1 MKSDTEISS
10 EAVEY
15 IKSHKQELLNK
26 FCSGYLPQSKPV
38 SIFMAGSPG
47 AGKTEFSKALI
58 ELIPEYKSSIV
69 RIDPDEIRL
78 WLPQYI
84 PGKAEL
90 FQEAVSSGVSKLHD
104 YVKSKSIS
112 FLLDGT
118 FANLARARQNVQMS
132 LDKNYAVKIQ
142 YVFQPPE
149 IAWQFTQEREKVEG
163 RNIKRESFISQYLN
177 SRETVAII
185 KEEFGNLIEVDL
197 IERDVIKNTNN
208 ILFNVDNV
216 DRYLSKKY
224 SKSDLES
231 LI

>member
-1 MKSDTEISS
+1 MKSDIEISS
-10 EAVEY
+10 EAVKY
-15 IKSHKQELLNK
+15 IKSHKKELLDK
-26 FCSGYLPQSKPV
+26 FCSGYQPQSKPI

-58 ELIPEYKSSIV
+58 RLFPEYKTSIV

-84 PGKAEL
+84 PGRAEL
-90 FQEAVSSGVSKLHD
+90 FQEAVSVGVSKLHD
-104 YVKSKSIS
+104 YVKNKSIS

-118 FANLARARQNVQMS
+118 FSNLERARINVQLS
-132 LDKNYAVKIQ
+132 LNKNYAVKIL
-142 YVFQPPE
+142 YVFQSPE
-149 IAWQFTQEREKVEG
+149 IAWHFTQEREKSEG
-163 RNIKRESFISQYLN
+163 RNIKRESFILQYLN
-177 SRETVAII
+177 SRETVARI
-185 KEEFGNLIEVDL
+185 KEEFGKQIEVDL
-197 IERDVIKNTNN
+197 IERDVIKKTYQP
-208 ILFNVDNV
+208 LFNVDNV

>member
-1 MKSDTEISS
+1 MKSDAEISR

-15 IKSHKQELLNK
+15 VKSHKQELLDK

-58 ELIPEYKSSIV
+58 ELIPEYKNSIV

-84 PGKAEL
+84 PGRAEL
-90 FQEAVSSGVSKLHD
+90 FQEAVSAGVSKLHD
-104 YVKSKSIS
+104 YVKSKFIS

-118 FANLARARQNVQMS
+118 FSNLERARTNIQLS
-132 LDKNYAVKIQ
+132 LDKKYAVKIQ

-163 RNIKRESFISQYLN
+163 RNIKRESFILQYLN
-177 SRETVAII
+177 SQETVAII
-185 KEEFGNLIEVDL
+185 KEEFGAKVEVDL
-197 IERDVIKNTNN
+197 IERDVLKNTYNFE
-208 ILFNVDNV
+208 FNVDNI
-216 DRYLSKKY
+216 DSYLSKKY